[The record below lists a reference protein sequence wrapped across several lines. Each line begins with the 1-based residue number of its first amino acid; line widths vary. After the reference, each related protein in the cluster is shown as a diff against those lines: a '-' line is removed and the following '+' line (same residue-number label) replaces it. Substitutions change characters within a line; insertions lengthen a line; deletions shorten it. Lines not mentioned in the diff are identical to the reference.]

1 MSNLKGLLIIFSM
14 ISIQMAAQEKKTLG
28 LNEAIELSLQNSK
41 QLKINQAKVEEA
53 SAAAKEAM
61 EKKLPDAK
69 ATGSYLRLNSANVDV
84 KSKRNSSS
92 GSPNESPK
100 VSQALYGIL
109 NVSLPIYSGGRI
121 KYGIESAKFLEKAA
135 QLDADADKDEVIQN
149 TI

>member
-69 ATGSYLRLNSANVDV
+69 VTGS
-84 KSKRNSSS
+84 
-92 GSPNESPK
+92 
-100 VSQALYGIL
+100 
-109 NVSLPIYSGGRI
+109 
-121 KYGIESAKFLEKAA
+121 
-135 QLDADADKDEVIQN
+135 
-149 TI
+149 